1 MERLTKKE
9 LRTLLECIK
18 ECYTIGDLDSFP
30 QRVLSRLAKIVSTEI
45 FLKNSVTPPKSRHT
59 CATYPARACSPS
71 VNKILEQR
79 VHQDRASI
87 RTGKAHDTR
96 ALKITDFPM
105 GHQSRSPGNIQ
116 ELLTAF
122 GVKNRIPPPIMK
134 QIVLRK
140 HKDSAVRDQL
150 LIKLLSP
157 HLMQAYRN
165 AETVSQLQQ
174 KASLIDQTLDR
185 LHLGLIVV
193 SADGKV
199 GVATTCAI
207 EQVRNY
213 LGHHSLRGNCLPKV
227 LCKWVRKQEVA
238 LRGEDDILLRR
249 NPLVLQ
255 REGKRLVIRFVS
267 DLGQSL
273 LMLEEQSVTTQP
285 QSPRPSGLSPREA
298 QVLNWLSQGKTNK
311 EIALI
316 LELSARTVQKHLE
329 HIYQKMGVE
338 NRTGAAA
345 KTYASLASKQSF
357 S

>member
-45 FLKNSVTPPKSRHT
+45 FLKNGVIPPKSRHT
-59 CATYPARACSPS
+59 CATYPARACSPCE
-71 VNKILEQR
+71 NKILEQR
-79 VHQDRASI
+79 VNQRRALI
-87 RTGKAHDTR
+87 RAGKAHDTR
-96 ALKITDFPM
+96 GLKITDFPM
-105 GHQSRSPGNIQ
+105 AHQPSFAGHTKQ
-116 ELLTAF
+116 LLTAVS
-122 GVKNRIPPPIMK
+122 VKHWIAPPIMK
-134 QIVLRK
+134 QIALSK
-140 HKDSAVRDQL
+140 HNSAIRDQF

-165 AETVSQLQQ
+165 AATVSRLQQ
-174 KASLIDQTLDR
+174 KASLIDQALDR

-199 GVATTCAI
+199 GLATTCAI
-207 EQVRNY
+207 EQVGNY

-227 LCKWVRKQEVA
+227 LCKWVRKQEVG

-267 DLGQSL
+267 DPGQSL
-273 LMLEEQSVTTQP
+273 LLLEEQSVTTQP
-285 QSPRPSGLSPREA
+285 QPPGPSGLSPREA

-345 KTYASLASKQSF
+345 KTYASLATKQSF